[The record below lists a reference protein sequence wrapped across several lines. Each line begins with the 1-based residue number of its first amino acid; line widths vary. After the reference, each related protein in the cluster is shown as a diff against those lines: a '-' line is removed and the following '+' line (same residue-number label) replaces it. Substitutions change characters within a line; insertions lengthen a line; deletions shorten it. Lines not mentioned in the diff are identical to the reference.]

1 MQISFSRLTDYPN
14 GVSAAAAVKALEC
27 REDSDER
34 E

>member
-14 GVSAAAAVKALEC
+14 GVSAAAVKALEC